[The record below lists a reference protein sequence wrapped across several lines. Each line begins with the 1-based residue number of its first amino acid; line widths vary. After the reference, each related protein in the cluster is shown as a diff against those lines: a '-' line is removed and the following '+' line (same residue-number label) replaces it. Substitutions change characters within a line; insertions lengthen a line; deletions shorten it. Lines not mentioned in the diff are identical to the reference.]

1 MWGDDVGKRRN
12 DPTADEA
19 MRNMARDNA
28 RLKKTL
34 MVARMAIDLCMDDLK
49 RR

>member
-1 MWGDDVGKRRN
+1 MGAKKN
-12 DPTADEA
+12 DPTAEAA
-19 MRNMARDNA
+19 MRNLIRENA

-34 MVARMAIDLCMDDLK
+34 RVARMAIDICLDEVA

>member
-1 MWGDDVGKRRN
+1 MGAKKH
-12 DPTADEA
+12 DPTAEAA
-19 MRNMARDNA
+19 MRNLIRENA

-34 MVARMAIDLCMDDLK
+34 RVARMAIDICLDEVA

>member
-1 MWGDDVGKRRN
+1 MRGETMGKHRN
-12 DPTADEA
+12 DPTAEEA
-19 MRNMARDNA
+19 MRNLTRDNA

>member
-1 MWGDDVGKRRN
+1 MSARKN
-12 DPTADEA
+12 DPTADTA
-19 MRNMARDNA
+19 MRNLIRENA

-34 MVARMAIDLCMDDLK
+34 RVARMAIDICLDEVS